1 MRLFSFISF
10 WRPDKGSLGSDQ
22 HLMWHCFSAHGQWFL
37 RFSVPFLLQLY
48 PDPACSSGPGLTM
61 FLRLPDVFLLA
72 LSAVQPYSRMAKTF
86 YMIPQLVT
94 PWKKQFSVLSSLIA
108 TNCAIPPRRPKPF
121 YIYLCM
127 FSLIFVLYFS
137 LFLIFEYFVLFPHPT
152 PWL

>member
-10 WRPDKGSLGSDQ
+10 WRPDKGSRGSDQ

-48 PDPACSSGPGLTM
+48 PDPACSSGLGLTM

-121 YIYLCM
+121 YVSFRVLPRIKKVPE
-127 FSLIFVLYFS
+127 IFFKNVLHS
-137 LFLIFEYFVLFPHPT
+137 QDDVKIQGK
-152 PWL
+152 